1 MKKSE
6 MMVLLIACLLFAI
19 GMPSKTSTPE
29 YADQGPQKQEQQAE
43 EAEPEVGMAPDESYH
58 VIYKSKSV
66 SENKIADVIWLKEA
80 AKVALDAGIPY
91 FNVIHQK
98 TRREFD
104 PHQRK
109 SFKVVEGRIR
119 LDNDPMAS
127 QYDANE
133 IMSLVLTNKP

>member
-6 MMVLLIACLLFAI
+6 MMVLLIACLLFAV
-19 GMPSKTSTPE
+19 GMPSKTSTRE
-29 YADQGPQKQEQQAE
+29 VAENGPQRQEEQAGPD
-43 EAEPEVGMAPDESYH
+43 EAETGMGADESYH
-58 VIYKSKSV
+58 VIYKARSV
-66 SENKIADVIWLKEA
+66 SENKIADVIWLREA

-91 FNVIHQK
+91 FNVTHQK

-109 SFKVVEGRIR
+109 SLSVVEGRIR

-133 IMSLVLTNKP
+133 IMSLVLTNRP